1 MSNISEILRSY
12 SVDEVWQRRLYEL
25 LHANPEL
32 SLQEEETY
40 SRLMMEL
47 SRFDCEVIAPIGK
60 FGICAVFEN
69 GEGPTVMHRADFDGL
84 PVTEQ
89 TGAPYASHK
98 VAKTADGQTVGTMHA
113 CGHDIHTTALL
124 SMCDFMDNTREH
136 WSGTFIALFQP
147 GEEIGAGAQDMAD
160 GGLTEKVP
168 APDVVFGQHV
178 MPGRAG

>member
-32 SLQEEETY
+32 SMQEEETY

-47 SRFDCEVIAPIGK
+47 SRFNCEVIAPIGK

-98 VAKTADGQTVGTMHA
+98 VAKTADGQTVGLSL
-113 CGHDIHTTALL
+113 IH
-124 SMCDFMDNTREH
+124 
-136 WSGTFIALFQP
+136 I
-147 GEEIGAGAQDMAD
+147 
-160 GGLTEKVP
+160 
-168 APDVVFGQHV
+168 
-178 MPGRAG
+178 